1 MRCDIPPHA
10 RWDSTAGAHAFGA
23 RRKHYKNIARFCDR
37 LKTPAPRP
45 AEVSNNPWQESMSAW
60 LLGRMFFDTTPS
72 AELLKATPS
81 AFSVPAGVFGLYG
94 GRWIVRGTHR
104 LNIWLARV
112 RMGVARVG
120 STSILKYPRLTSA
133 AIRVWLVSA
142 LAADSLT
149 GKAPAKAS
157 VRRIDG
163 TAGRTRVVMATPQAH
178 PPPG

>member
-1 MRCDIPPHA
+1 VYLYKQRCNFLPDA
-10 RWDSTAGAHAFGA
+10 LWGSTAGVHAYGA
-23 RRKHYKNIARFCDR
+23 YREYDKNNARFCDR

-45 AEVSNNPWQESMSAW
+45 AEVSNNPWQESLSAW

-112 RMGVARVG
+112 RMGAARVG
-120 STSILKYPRLTSA
+120 STS
-133 AIRVWLVSA
+133 
-142 LAADSLT
+142 
-149 GKAPAKAS
+149 
-157 VRRIDG
+157 
-163 TAGRTRVVMATPQAH
+163 
-178 PPPG
+178 